1 MNISQEQ
8 IHHLA
13 GLSNFSLSDEEVAIL
28 SADLAKILDYI
39 SQLDQLDTTD
49 VEPTFQISPLTNVWR
64 EDNLPSTAPTPSP
77 TALLDLAPETENHQI
92 KVPKVL

>member
-1 MNISQEQ
+1 MNISREQ

-13 GLSNFSLSDEEVAIL
+13 GLSNFSLSDEEAASL
-28 SADLAKILDYI
+28 STDLAKILDYI

-64 EDNLPSTAPTPSP
+64 EDNLPSTTIAPDP
-77 TALLDLAPETENHQI
+77 TTLLDLAPETENHQI